1 MKKILIPIF
10 ILCTYLALTSQET
23 KLNQKQGTFQDK
35 ELSHIQFYKF
45 KKFDIDLNKV
55 AFKSISKIIIHEN
68 RVYILD
74 SQLSRIFVFDKK
86 ARYLHSIGRPGQG
99 PGDLQ
104 YPRDFVISEDGKIYI
119 VCSMVKRIEVFT
131 LDGNFIGRI
140 ELKIPEDIYYSKP
153 TNILVTS
160 DNKFIIGY
168 NLSPHL
174 LDVYDSEGK
183 FIKNILKRE
192 DPVFVPGVNLAN
204 SSLISFVDQEN
215 SILHFNNFT
224 GAFTHLKID
233 GENVQSFS
241 AFDKLHQNEVKKLQE
256 EYKEKSRKLM
266 VREGGVYNFTLWSNF
281 CMDKEGNIYAFL
293 FWKKKEEKQKL
304 FVFSPEGTFLYRIT
318 IPYFKDIPR
327 VDEIYFFGDE
337 FIFVTYNWDI
347 YFAKKK

>member
-1 MKKILIPIF
+1 LKKLLVLIF
-10 ILCTYLALTSQET
+10 ILCIYSTLNSQET
-23 KLNQKQGTFQDK
+23 KINQIRGILQEK
-35 ELSHIQFYKF
+35 ERSHIQFIKF

-55 AFKSISKIIIHEN
+55 AFKSISKIAVHEN

-74 SQLSRIFVFDKK
+74 HQLSRIYVFDKR

-104 YPRDFVISEDGKIYI
+104 YPKDFVISEDGKIYI
-119 VCSMVKRIEVFT
+119 VCSTVKRVEVFA
-131 LDGNFIGRI
+131 LDGNFLERI

-160 DNKFIIGY
+160 DKKFIIGY

-183 FIKNILKRE
+183 FITNILKRK

-204 SSLISFVDQEN
+204 SSQISFVDQEN
-215 SILHFNNFT
+215 SILHFNNLTGVFT
-224 GAFTHLKID
+224 SVKLY
-233 GENVQSFS
+233 GEIMQSFS
-241 AFDKLHQNEVKKLQE
+241 AFNRLHQDEVKKLQE
-256 EYKEKSRKLM
+256 TYKEKSRKLM
-266 VREGGVYNFTLWSNF
+266 VREGGANYFAMWSNF
-281 CMDKEGNIYAFL
+281 CVDKKGYIYVFL
-293 FWKKKEEKQKL
+293 VWKKKEEKQKL
-304 FVFSPEGTFLYRIT
+304 FVFSPDGTFLYWTT

-327 VDEIYFFGDE
+327 VDQIYFFSDE

-347 YFAKKK
+347 YFAKRK

>member
-1 MKKILIPIF
+1 MKKSLILIF
-10 ILCTYLALTSQET
+10 ILCTYLVLTSQET
-23 KLNQKQGTFQDK
+23 KLNKKQGSLQDK
-35 ELSHIQFYKF
+35 ELGHIQFYKF

-55 AFKSISKIIIHEN
+55 AFKSISKIAIHEN
-68 RVYILD
+68 KVYIFD
-74 SQLSRIFVFDKK
+74 RQLSRIFVFDKK

-119 VCSMVKRIEVFT
+119 VCSLVKRIEVFA
-131 LDGNFIGRI
+131 LDGNFLERI
-140 ELKIPEDIYYSKP
+140 ELKIPEDIFYSKP

-160 DNKFIIGY
+160 DKKFIIGY

-183 FIKNILKRE
+183 FITNILKRE
-192 DPVFVPGVNLAN
+192 NPVFVPGVNLAN
-204 SSLISFVDQEN
+204 SSLISFGDLEN

-224 GAFTHLKID
+224 GAFTRLKID

-256 EYKEKSRKLM
+256 EYKEKSKKLM
-266 VREGGVYNFTLWSNF
+266 VKEGGVNYFILWSNF
-281 CMDKEGNIYAFL
+281 CIDREGNIYAFL

-304 FVFSPEGTFLYRIT
+304 FVFSPEGTFLYRTT

-327 VDEIYFFGDE
+327 IDKIYFFGDE
-337 FIFVTYNWDI
+337 FIFVTYNFDI